1 MAGEGMISGSSC
13 LVKNDQYSNLK
24 TFVARHTTV
33 TAADTIIC
41 TGLGKVICVF
51 ASYDTDPA
59 DANLYVS
66 ATIGDQAGTPAAGSV
81 IVKTWKTADGADPTP
96 AAATAFSKIVT
107 VIAFG
112 Y

>member
-1 MAGEGMISGSSC
+1 MAGEGFISGSSC
-13 LVKNDQYSNLK
+13 LVENDQYPNLK
-24 TFVARHTTV
+24 VYVKRHTTV
-33 TAADTIIC
+33 AAVDTIVC
-41 TGLGKVICVF
+41 TGLSKVVTVH

-59 DANLYVS
+59 DANTYIS

-81 IVKTWKTADGADPTP
+81 LLKTWKTDGADPTP
-96 AAATAFSKIVT
+96 AAATAFSKVVT